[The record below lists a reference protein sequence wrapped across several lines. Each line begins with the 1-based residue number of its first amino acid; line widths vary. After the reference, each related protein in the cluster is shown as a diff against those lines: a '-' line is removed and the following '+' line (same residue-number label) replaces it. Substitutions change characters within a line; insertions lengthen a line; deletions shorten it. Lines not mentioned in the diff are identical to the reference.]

1 MRIEIRLFANLREKA
16 GTGTLFLE
24 FGEPPTV
31 GQVVGRVAEECPLL
45 KEVLFADG
53 GFDDRYKVL
62 VGSRLV
68 YPERFSER
76 ITEGESRVA
85 ILPPVSG
92 G

>member
-16 GTGTLFLE
+16 GTGTLSLE

-31 GQVVGRVAEECPLL
+31 GQVVERLAEECPPL
-45 KEVLFADG
+45 KGILFAG
-53 GFDDRYKVL
+53 GEFDDRYKVL
-62 VGSRLV
+62 VGSRSV

-76 ITEGESRVA
+76 LAEGESRVA